1 MVAAAPDVLS
11 PLSLILES
19 VLKADQQMMERTK
32 TKILSALIS
41 VLQIQG
47 LHGQTRFRRL
57 IFNLR
62 CPFVSDLPL
71 NFFCPPGG
79 DNSQLPQL
87 LLSVC
92 ETVKDEVLILTDIS
106 GHLNQCEGAEDE
118 DSMETDSPRSSQK
131 DQRDGVRRLQN
142 RLETV
147 LSGTRT
153 TVGSSGSVLHTHFE
167 HNTQKCCRCV

>member
-47 LHGQTRFRRL
+47 LHGQTCFCQL
-57 IFNLR
+57 IFNSR
-62 CPFVSDLPL
+62 CPFVRLTVE
-71 NFFCPPGG
+71 FFCPPGG

-131 DQRDGVRRLQN
+131 DQRDGVSRLQN
-142 RLETV
+142 RSKTM
-147 LSGTRT
+147 LSGTHT
-153 TVGSSGSVLHTHFE
+153 TVGVQREVTLVFEAFYTHISSF
-167 HNTQKCCRCV
+167 N